1 MVHFLD
7 TDNGSAF
14 REPITAQ
21 KRAFFALSDYQFALF
36 ALVAPYPCRLRRWLG
51 RQDVTF
57 FVDTEDGFTVW
68 IVAAPQERPESAMFM
83 HHWLAADGTIMFAL
97 LLFNHPAFSVAGAGE
112 FAFRVIRTA

>member
-1 MVHFLD
+1 MLQLFNAD
-7 TDNGSAF
+7 DGSAL
-14 REPITAQ
+14 REPATAQ
-21 KRAFFALSDYQFALF
+21 ERPFFALSDYQFTVF
-36 ALVAPYPCRLRRWLG
+36 ALVTLYSSGLRRRLG